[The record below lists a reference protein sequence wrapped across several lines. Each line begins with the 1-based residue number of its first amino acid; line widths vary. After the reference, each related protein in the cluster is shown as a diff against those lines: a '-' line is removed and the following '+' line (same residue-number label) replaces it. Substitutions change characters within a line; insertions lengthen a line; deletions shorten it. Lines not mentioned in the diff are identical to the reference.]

1 MYRRTHAITKRIMAY
16 FLIYTITLFDT
27 LSFTF
32 GLTSVVLFIIYGH
45 IMLKD
50 FGYLT
55 DEQKQEQKKLSWM
68 WKVALTCLLLST
80 FIPSSR
86 QAAFIYMAPKI
97 LEDDNFRETFKNFP
111 EIVRLGTEYLKQT
124 LEVK

>member
-1 MYRRTHAITKRIMAY
+1 MVY

-55 DEQKQEQKKLSWM
+55 DEQKQEQKKVKLDVEGGTYLFTFVNIYSVL
-68 WKVALTCLLLST
+68 KTGCLYIHGS
-80 FIPSSR
+80 
-86 QAAFIYMAPKI
+86 
-97 LEDDNFRETFKNFP
+97 
-111 EIVRLGTEYLKQT
+111 
-124 LEVK
+124 

>member
-1 MYRRTHAITKRIMAY
+1 MAY

-55 DEQKQEQKKLSWM
+55 DEQIPVPLFFKAEKKFQEQVKACIQLKEREKLMTLDKIFSFFKK
-68 WKVALTCLLLST
+68 
-80 FIPSSR
+80 FN
-86 QAAFIYMAPKI
+86 F
-97 LEDDNFRETFKNFP
+97 LE
-111 EIVRLGTEYLKQT
+111 
-124 LEVK
+124 